1 MSPSFQ
7 QFTAGMALL
16 LYCNSFVQPVRGQA
30 PANTVQGGAAV
41 QSGAG
46 AQQAAAAQQDTALQ
60 ADAAQLNIIITDGQ
74 GAINNVRLRT
84 VRNLAIRVEDEKQ
97 QPVAGATVTFTLPS
111 VGASG
116 SFPKGDKTLIVQTDA
131 SGAAIARGL
140 KPNAVT
146 GKMEV
151 RVTVSHR
158 GRTASANITQFNMAV
173 NATAQQDTQKSGSG
187 KWLIILLAAGGAGA
201 AGAVLGTRGGS
212 STSSGPTP
220 TPVPTIGITAGQGS
234 VGPPQ

>member
-7 QFTAGMALL
+7 QFTAGIALL
-16 LYCNSFVQPVRGQA
+16 LFCNSFVQPVWGQA
-30 PANTVQGGAAV
+30 PASTAQGG
-41 QSGAG
+41 
-46 AQQAAAAQQDTALQ
+46 TAIQ
-60 ADAAQLNIIITDGQ
+60 ADGPQLNIIITDGQ

-84 VRNLAIRVEDEKQ
+84 VRNLAVRVVDEKQ
-97 QPVAGATVTFTLPS
+97 QPVAGATVTFSLPA

-116 SFPKGDKTLIVQTDA
+116 SFPKGDKTLIVQTDT
-131 SGAAIARGL
+131 SGTAIARGL

-151 RVTVSHR
+151 RVTVSHQ

-173 NATAQQDTQKSGSG
+173 NAADQQQGAKKSGSA
-187 KWLIILLAAGGAGA
+187 KWIAILLAAGGAGA
-201 AGAVLGTRGGS
+201 AGVVLGTRGGS
-212 STSSGPTP
+212 SAPSGPTP